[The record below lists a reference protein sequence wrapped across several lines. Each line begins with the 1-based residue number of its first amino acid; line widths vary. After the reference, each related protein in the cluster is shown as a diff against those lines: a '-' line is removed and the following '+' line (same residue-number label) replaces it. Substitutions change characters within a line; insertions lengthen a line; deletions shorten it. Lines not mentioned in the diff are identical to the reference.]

1 MLPLIGGE
9 ALASHSNTPE
19 RPGFAGPF
27 LVKRTGGKRSVA
39 TLPSAQQFDCMGTAF
54 SGSIRT
60 SREFSG
66 EIGTPAAF
74 SGGIRTS
81 RAFSGDNRPSHGL
94 SGKIGTLRGSK
105 LAKCR
110 PTTPQVSKCRP
121 TTTQRPRIARQHHRH
136 RSRAI
141 SRGTVAQTF
150 MPVLGTS
157 FSRIGKHLGINAAK
171 PQDCTRASCAYRH
184 QTK

>member
-1 MLPLIGGE
+1 MPPRRPRSRLLAWALRSRAASGHPGHSRVRLGRLQRFRATIG
-9 ALASHSNTPE
+9 
-19 RPGFAGPF
+19 RP
-27 LVKRTGGKRSVA
+27 
-39 TLPSAQQFDCMGTAF
+39 
-54 SGSIRT
+54 
-60 SREFSG
+60 
-66 EIGTPAAF
+66 
-74 SGGIRTS
+74 
-81 RAFSGDNRPSHGL
+81 RAFSGDNRLSHGL

-110 PTTPQVSKCRP
+110 PTTPQVSKCCPRTHRMSKCRP

-157 FSRIGKHLGINAAK
+157 FSRIGKHPGINAAK